1 MPSLIPRWK
10 KKPPSSFENLSPSD
24 RDYLIDVLR
33 ATAPSPPSNN
43 NRAEEKRSHRPARGS
58 LLPKQP
64 STAEPNPPTPDT
76 GSISSSPQQTQ
87 KQPRSIPLQTIQ
99 QTPTQTRTQ
108 PQPQPQPQQQPSDE
122 PTLQQFLQAATDIL
136 KTWESP
142 DPSAPSSSPPIS
154 NLDKQILARKFSI
167 GVSSCM
173 KDYAD
178 KTRPVTGSSRGHIH
192 RVLEQCVLV
201 KRKLREIEF
210 ALRERDGGEVLSE
223 VTRQTVGDTWRVMV
237 SLGKDSWI
245 DVDYALRN

>member
-10 KKPPSSFENLSPSD
+10 KKVPSSFENLSPSD

-33 ATAPSPPSNN
+33 ATAPSPPRNN
-43 NRAEEKRSHRPARGS
+43 NRAEEQRSHRPAQGS
-58 LLPKQP
+58 LPPKQP

-87 KQPRSIPLQTIQ
+87 REPQSIPPQTIQ
-99 QTPTQTRTQ
+99 QTQPRTQ
-108 PQPQPQPQQQPSDE
+108 PQPQSQPQQQTSDK
-122 PTLQQFLQAATDIL
+122 PTLQQFLQATTDIL

-142 DPSAPSSSPPIS
+142 DPSPPSSSPPTS

-192 RVLEQCVLV
+192 RVLEQCVLL
-201 KRKLREIEF
+201 KRKLREIEV
-210 ALRERDGGEVLSE
+210 ALRERDEGEVLSE
-223 VTRQTVGDTWRVMV
+223 VTRQIVGDTWRVMV
-237 SLGKDSWI
+237 SLGEDSWI